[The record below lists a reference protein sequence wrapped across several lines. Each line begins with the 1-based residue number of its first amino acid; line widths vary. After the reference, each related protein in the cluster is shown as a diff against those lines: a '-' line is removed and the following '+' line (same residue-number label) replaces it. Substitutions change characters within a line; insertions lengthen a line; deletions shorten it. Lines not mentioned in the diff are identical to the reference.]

1 MHLLHPYL
9 KISTGSDET
18 SSAINILRQY
28 RPSISLDNRLYHYP
42 RIPHEDISPFPFKGF
57 SPTIY
62 RPYSYCGISPPNGIV
77 VERS

>member
-1 MHLLHPYL
+1 MHLLYPYQ

-42 RIPHEDISPFPFKGF
+42 RIPLTRTYLHFHLRDSHP
-57 SPTIY
+57 
-62 RPYSYCGISPPNGIV
+62 PYIGRTPIV
-77 VERS
+77 EFRHQTG